1 MTKDRLY
8 GADFMRAVAC
18 LTVLFHHLA
27 QRMNWDIN
35 AGPVLNGFRSFAQ
48 MGTYG
53 VAIFFVLSGFL
64 LARPFWLAH
73 DQREPMPNLRVY
85 AMRRAARILPGFWL
99 ALAVTFVLSIA
110 LFGAVLDSQLVLRF
124 VSGALL
130 LADWHWVTFFP
141 VEVNGPLW
149 SISFEATSYVLL
161 PLGFAVVFL
170 SGALLAGWRAR
181 LAWVG
186 IIGIVLVGHWLFLTY
201 YPIDNIRR
209 SWEYGLMGGAKWW
222 MPRYNPIGFFA
233 MFAMGALAAGLQ
245 VSWARRRHWAFD
257 LAGIAGMAAA
267 VYVVLGH
274 IYSRV
279 DSSGF
284 GWLEIPYGFPWFQ
297 LSIALVLATLPA
309 SVVVGRLLDNP
320 VTRYIATI
328 SFGIYVWHYLVMEL
342 VRLYWVP
349 DFYYRGVSDMTLF
362 VVICGVVSLVTLAIA
377 HLSWH
382 LVEKPAID
390 WARRQEGTGRARLS
404 PQAAE

>member
-1 MTKDRLY
+1 MVQDRLY

-27 QRMNWDIN
+27 QRMNWDVD
-35 AGPVLNGFRSFAQ
+35 AGPLLNGFRSFAQ

-64 LARPFWLAH
+64 LARPFWLAL
-73 DQREPMPNLRVY
+73 DKGAPMPDLRIY

-99 ALAVTFVLSIA
+99 ALTVTFALSIA
-110 LFGAVLDSQLVLRF
+110 LFGAVLDGQLVLRF
-124 VSGALL
+124 VAGALL
-130 LADWHWVTFFP
+130 LADWHWITFFP

-161 PLGFAVVFL
+161 PLGFAALF
-170 SGALLAGWRAR
+170 LLASLLTGWRAR

-186 IIGIVLVGHWLFLTY
+186 IIGLVLVGHWLFLTS

-245 VSWARRRHWAFD
+245 VSWSRYRHGLFD
-257 LAGIAGMAAA
+257 LAGLAALAIA

-274 IYSRV
+274 IYSRA

-297 LSIALVLATLPA
+297 LSVALALSTLPG
-309 SVVVGRLLDNP
+309 SVIVGRLLDNP
-320 VTRYIATI
+320 VMRYIATI

-362 VVICGVVSLVTLAIA
+362 VAICCVVSLVTLAIA

-382 LVEKPAID
+382 LVERPAID
-390 WARRQEGTGRARLS
+390 WARRWETAGRPRLA